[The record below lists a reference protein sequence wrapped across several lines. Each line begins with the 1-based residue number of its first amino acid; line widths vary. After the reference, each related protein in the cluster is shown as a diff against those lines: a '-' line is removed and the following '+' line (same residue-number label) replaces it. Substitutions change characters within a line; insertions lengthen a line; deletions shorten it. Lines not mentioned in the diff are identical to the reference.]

1 VNQLEKVDRW
11 LSENGMT
18 QDALAEASGVVQQTL
33 NAAMSEKVRGR
44 SRPGFTKDLSAKLA
58 NGMGVDLRWF
68 LDDSQGWPPIYNNT
82 PGVVLSPEQKR
93 VLELAEEA
101 NRLAGDPDE
110 AARRLMGFY
119 RPAEVVAPAPL
130 TRRELVVEP
139 VTPGNHDE
147 GREHPAQKK
156 GSRGGGRGA

>member
-1 VNQLEKVDRW
+1 VNQLEKVDQW
-11 LSENGMT
+11 LAENEMT
-18 QDALAEASGVVQQTL
+18 QDALAKAARVPQQTL
-33 NAAMSEKVRGR
+33 NAAMSDEKRGR
-44 SRPGFTKDLSAKLA
+44 PRPRFTSELSFKLA
-58 NGMGVDLRWF
+58 RGMGVSLEWF
-68 LDDSQGWPPIYNNT
+68 QDDSAGWPPVYNNT

-130 TRRELVVEP
+130 TRRELVIEP